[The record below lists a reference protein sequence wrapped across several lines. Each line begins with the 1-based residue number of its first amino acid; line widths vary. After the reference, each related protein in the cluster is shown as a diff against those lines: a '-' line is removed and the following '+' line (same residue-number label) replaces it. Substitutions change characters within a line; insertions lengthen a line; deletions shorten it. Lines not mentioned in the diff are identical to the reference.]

1 VAKLTA
7 PDIAAHAAALLDRI
21 DDLAAGDVAHLLLMS
36 VTDYAIYT
44 IDPAGKIISWNPGAE
59 RIKGYAAADIIGE
72 HFSVFYPEE
81 ERAAGQPERELLAAI
96 DGRFETD
103 GWRLRKDGTRFWANV
118 VVTPVFGR
126 GGALIGFAK
135 VTRDLTERRT
145 AEEER
150 LRLARAETAVR
161 LRDDFVNEAKRTL
174 DTIAVTIRVHL
185 QSLSAVTSRETGD
198 SAANVSSKVRM
209 LEWGLD
215 RLTQSIDKVLEL
227 AAETSES
234 LAKNFDAETRRK

>member
-1 VAKLTA
+1 MTSLASKAAVHVAVQ
-7 PDIAAHAAALLDRI
+7 LDRI
-21 DDLAAGDVAHLLLMS
+21 DDLAAGDVAQLLLMS

-44 IDPAGKIISWNPGAE
+44 LDPAGKITSWNPAAE

-72 HFSVFYPEE
+72 HFSLFYTAEDRSLGEPD
-81 ERAAGQPERELLAAI
+81 RELLGAAA
-96 DGRFETD
+96 GRFETD

-150 LRLARAETAVR
+150 LRLARAETATR
-161 LRDDFVNEAKRTL
+161 LRDDFVNEAKRAL
-174 DTIAVTIRVHL
+174 DTVAVTIRVHL
-185 QSLSAVTSRETGD
+185 QSLSAVTSRDAADD
-198 SAANVSSKVRM
+198 SASVKTKVRM

-215 RLTQSIDKVLEL
+215 RLTQSIDKVLKL
-227 AAETSES
+227 AAETSERLTS
-234 LAKNFDAETRRK
+234 ELDPEPRGK